1 MTLPYLAGDKW
12 RHIISGSPLRGGTL
26 AVPALHKE
34 VGQALGP
41 QRLRPPAALGSVDPA
56 GLLSLSET
64 LLPPS
69 GGLLRCSGSGLLP
82 AAAQG
87 ATAFLLQADSALY
100 SWDAGHSGHESL
112 AWPFVERSR
121 GWPAL

>member
-1 MTLPYLAGDKW
+1 MTLPYLEGDKW

-41 QRLRPPAALGSVDPA
+41 QRLRPAWPAALGSVDPA

-82 AAAQG
+82 AAQG
-87 ATAFLLQADSALY
+87 ATAFLLQA
-100 SWDAGHSGHESL
+100 G
-112 AWPFVERSR
+112 
-121 GWPAL
+121 